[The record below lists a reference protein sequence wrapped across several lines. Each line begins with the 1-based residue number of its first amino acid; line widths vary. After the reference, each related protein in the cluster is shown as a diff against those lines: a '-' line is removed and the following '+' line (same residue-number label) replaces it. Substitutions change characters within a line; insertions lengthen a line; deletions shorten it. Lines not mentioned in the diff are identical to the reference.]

1 MYVLLEY
8 FSKTPCSNT
17 SIIILIIVSIV
28 SHLFIIVVINTT
40 ADTWPEVFDDSGAR
54 ADWGWSHEYD
64 LPRLVDTMVTRID
77 PSSAH
82 LRT

>member
-1 MYVLLEY
+1 MM
-8 FSKTPCSNT
+8 FM
-17 SIIILIIVSIV
+17 IFVS
-28 SHLFIIVVINTT
+28 T

-64 LPRLVDTMVTRID
+64 LPRLVETMVTRID
-77 PSSAH
+77 PNNAQ

>member
-1 MYVLLEY
+1 MYVLLEHFSGTPYLFY
-8 FSKTPCSNT
+8 FA
-17 SIIILIIVSIV
+17 SIIMHTCVY
-28 SHLFIIVVINTT
+28 HFVINTT

-77 PSSAH
+77 PSNAH